1 MLQVIRT
8 VAVTAIAVGVS
19 IANSEAILV
28 PVVMAVLGVV
38 LLKISEVM
46 EGEAE

>member
-19 IANSEAILV
+19 IANSEAIIV
-28 PVVMAVLGVV
+28 PVVMVVLGAV

-46 EGEAE
+46 EGGK